1 MGIADKNYSTKK
13 MFFNKFPFFYK
24 TKGMDAIRSQE
35 VNKFINIG
43 GERKMSLLK
52 KETKRVSD
60 VTERLAQGCTVTLIL
75 TAENIY

>member
-1 MGIADKNYSTKK
+1 
-13 MFFNKFPFFYK
+13 
-24 TKGMDAIRSQE
+24 MDAIRSQE

-43 GERKMSLLK
+43 GERKRSLLK

-75 TAENIY
+75 TADNIY